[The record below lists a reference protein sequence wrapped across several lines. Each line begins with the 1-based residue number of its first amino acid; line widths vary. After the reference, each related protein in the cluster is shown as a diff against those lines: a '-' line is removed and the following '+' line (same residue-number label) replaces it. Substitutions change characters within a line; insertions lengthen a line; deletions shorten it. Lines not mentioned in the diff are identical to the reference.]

1 MIRECINYGLN
12 LRSDAV
18 TNSHV
23 STGYQTAADIAKLCE
38 FLCKY
43 GPVLRYEPGFVYSVA
58 FHTQRLTH
66 PMPWSVESRAGNSP
80 QSKQPNHIHM
90 GPMNLCL
97 PYVVRFDSMALCS
110 TSFVRFL
117 IS

>member
-1 MIRECINYGLN
+1 MIRECITYGLN

-80 QSKQPNHIHM
+80 QSKQPNHISIW
-90 GPMNLCL
+90 GL
-97 PYVVRFDSMALCS
+97 
-110 TSFVRFL
+110 
-117 IS
+117 